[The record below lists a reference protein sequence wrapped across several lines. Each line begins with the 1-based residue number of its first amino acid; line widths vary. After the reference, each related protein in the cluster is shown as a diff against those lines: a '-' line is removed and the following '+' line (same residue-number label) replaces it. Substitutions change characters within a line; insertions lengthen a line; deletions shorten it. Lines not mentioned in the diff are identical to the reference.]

1 MTKKVPQNKFT
12 LNWKN
17 FKFSFPLKTTFMDK
31 TSDVFIL
38 QWSHYNWLT
47 KADCENITYKLLRHI
62 PRPNEHK
69 LKIFEYL
76 PFPKITEKVLNSNIL
91 I

>member
-1 MTKKVPQNKFT
+1 
-12 LNWKN
+12 
-17 FKFSFPLKTTFMDK
+17 MDK

-47 KADCENITYKLLRHI
+47 KADCENITYKLLRII

-69 LKIFEYL
+69 LTHLSIWRFKKLLKEY
-76 PFPKITEKVLNSNIL
+76 
-91 I
+91 